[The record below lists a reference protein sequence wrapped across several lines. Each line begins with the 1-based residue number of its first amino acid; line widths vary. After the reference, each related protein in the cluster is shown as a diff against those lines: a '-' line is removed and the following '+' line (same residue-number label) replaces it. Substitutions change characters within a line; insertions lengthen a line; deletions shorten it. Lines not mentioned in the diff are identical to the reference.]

1 MYTESYLR
9 YLLSD
14 DSSLQR
20 YYVGREPVSLG
31 DIKRSLM
38 LIERENNRHI
48 PDHYY
53 RLGQRKSFGEMKYL
67 SDLFTIGLKDL
78 ANEYLEMRNGIIYV
92 KADKMNSWQMLL
104 PYMPPLLLDC
114 VILWQHEPIVEG
126 NEFEYVEKYL
136 KSNISFTAYPSP
148 YIPQLRDF
156 LEKGGLSDLHM
167 HLNGALETD
176 LAWQDFLQNPLKIK
190 YELDAAF
197 GNEKVKEQYEQS
209 SFLSTPDKFYELLR
223 VASVLRMLIYSYVY
237 GKETYEEENIKGSYG
252 GLLHK
257 IADKELFGG
266 YCAKHPMEQY
276 QGVNGELHYLE
287 ALLYI
292 KVLQEMSLRPE
303 NDVLSGLFHYYLLIL
318 GLTNKMMVQQP
329 SSYGFEE
336 FQKITLNGLREYS
349 EKIDYSQ
356 RFLQMSGNQLKNIR
370 LLEGRFSPKDRL
382 QKNEEMVDNI
392 RSGWKTLCSLQ
403 GLPGK
408 EQPSLRLI
416 AHFIKK
422 EDKGRN
428 DTVRHKDL
436 REDIDHRADILIYQ
450 LRNDKTFSEAV
461 FGIDAASSEFDAPPE
476 VFAPVYRRLRK
487 SGFHHFTY
495 HAGEDFFHILSGLRA
510 IYEAITYLD
519 LQRCDRIGHATA
531 AGVPVGLWHRNIGD
545 KMLIKQG
552 EYLDN
557 LIFAYHLIS
566 KSDDE
571 RLKAL
576 LPQLSLKIDEYAY
589 DVYQNYYPVSIHIKA
604 WKRRYTDPKEAIEE
618 MVRKCKEDDVRNL
631 FIDYHRKETR
641 KRYDKIIEIDTLGD
655 FDEEQLTALQLLLLK
670 YMHQKEIVIET
681 LPTSNVIIGN
691 HHDYSTYHLYNW
703 YMWKKEGMPLP
714 PIVVGTD
721 DVGIFATNIYNEYCN
736 IYCQFLYTKKMNS
749 DEIVNF
755 LKELNANARHYAFVD

>member
-20 YYVGREPVSLG
+20 YYVGQEPVSLS

-38 LIERENNRHI
+38 LMERENNRHI

-53 RLGQRKSFGEMKYL
+53 RLGQRRSFGEMKYL

-78 ANEYLEMRNGIIYV
+78 ANEYLEMRSGIIYV

-104 PYMPPLLLDC
+104 PYMPPLLMDC
-114 VILWQHEPIVEG
+114 LMLWQQKPITEG
-126 NEFEYVEKYL
+126 KETEYIKNFFIPNV
-136 KSNISFTAYPSP
+136 SFTAYPSP
-148 YIPQLRDF
+148 YIPKLKDL
-156 LEKGGLSDLHM
+156 LEGGGLSDLHM

-190 YELDAAF
+190 YELDIAF
-197 GNEKVKEQYEQS
+197 ENEKVKEQYEQS
-209 SFLSTPDKFYELLR
+209 TSLAKPESFFELLK
-223 VASVLRMLIYSYVY
+223 VASVLRMLLFRYAY
-237 GKETYEEENIKGSYG
+237 GKETGEEKKIEGSFNE
-252 GLLHK
+252 LLLK
-257 IADKELFGG
+257 IANKELFGG
-266 YCAKHPMEQY
+266 YCAKHPVRSILGIE
-276 QGVNGELHYLE
+276 GESHYLE
-287 ALLYI
+287 AILYI
-292 KVLQEMSLRPE
+292 KVLQEMSLQPE

-336 FQKITLNGLREYS
+336 FQKITLNGMREYS
-349 EKIDYSQ
+349 EKMDYSQ
-356 RFLQMSGNQLKNIR
+356 RFLQMSGNQLKNIK
-370 LLEGRFSPKDRL
+370 LLEGRFSPKDQL
-382 QKNEEMVDNI
+382 QKNVDMIDNI
-392 RSGWKTLCSLQ
+392 RRGWKVLCDLR
-403 GLPGK
+403 GLAEG
-408 EQPSLRLI
+408 EQPLLKLI

-422 EDKGRN
+422 ADKGRN
-428 DTVRHKDL
+428 DSIRHKDL
-436 REDIDHRADILIYQ
+436 RDEVDLKGDILIYQ
-450 LRNDKTFSEAV
+450 LRNDRTFSEAV

-476 VFAPVYRRLRK
+476 VFAPVYRKLRK
-487 SGFHHFTY
+487 GGFHHFTY
-495 HAGEDFFHILSGLRA
+495 HAGEDFFHIISGLRA
-510 IYEAITYLD
+510 IYEAIIYLD

-552 EYLDN
+552 EHMDN

-571 RLKAL
+571 PLKAL
-576 LPQLSLKIDEYAY
+576 LPQLSLKIDEYGY
-589 DVYQNYYPVSIHIKA
+589 EIYQKYYPVSIHIKA
-604 WKRRYTDPKEAIEE
+604 WERRYTDPNEAIKE
-618 MVRKCKEDDVRNL
+618 MVSGEKVDDVRVL

-641 KRYDKIIEIDTLGD
+641 KRYDKIIQIDTLGD
-655 FDEEQLTALQLLLLK
+655 FDEDQLTALQLLLLK

-691 HHDYSTYHLYNW
+691 HHNYSTYHLYNW
-703 YMWKKEGMPLP
+703 YMWKKVGKPLP

-736 IYCQFLYTKKMNS
+736 IYCQFLYTKQMNS
-749 DEIVNF
+749 DDIVGF
-755 LKELNANARHYAFVD
+755 LKELNANARHYAFMD